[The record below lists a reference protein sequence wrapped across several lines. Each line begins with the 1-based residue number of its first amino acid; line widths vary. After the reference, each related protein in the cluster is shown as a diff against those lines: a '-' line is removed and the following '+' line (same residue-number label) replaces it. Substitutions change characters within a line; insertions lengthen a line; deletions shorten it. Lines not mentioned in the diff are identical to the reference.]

1 MATTDRVTVTLP
13 PEVVQE
19 IDRRERN
26 RSRFVLD
33 AVKRELLRR
42 RREELRRSLR
52 TPHPDSARLAE
63 SGIGEWARGL
73 PLEKTEDL
81 VDLKKGTAVR
91 WVVGRGWEET
101 SR

>member
-13 PEVVQE
+13 TEVVQE

-26 RSRFVLD
+26 RSRFVLG
-33 AVKRELLRR
+33 AVKRELLRC

-52 TPHPDSARLAE
+52 TPHPDSVRLAE

-73 PLEKTEDL
+73 PREKTEDL
-81 VDLKKGTAVR
+81 VDLEKGTSVR
-91 WVVGRGWEET
+91 WVPGRGWEET

>member
-1 MATTDRVTVTLP
+1 MAASDRVTVTLP

-52 TPHPDSARLAE
+52 TPHPDSVRLAE

-73 PLEKTEDL
+73 PREKAGDL
-81 VDLKKGTAVR
+81 VDVKKGMPVR
-91 WVVGRGWEET
+91 WVPGRGWEET
-101 SR
+101 RR

>member
-1 MATTDRVTVTLP
+1 MGNDRVTVTLP
-13 PEVVQE
+13 AEVVQE
-19 IDRRERN
+19 IDRREKN

-42 RREELRRSLR
+42 GREELRRSLR
-52 TPHPDSARLAE
+52 TPHPDSVRLAE

-73 PLEKTEDL
+73 PREETEDL
-81 VDLKKGTAVR
+81 VDLKGGTAVR
-91 WVVGRGWEET
+91 WIEGRGWAET

>member
-1 MATTDRVTVTLP
+1 
-13 PEVVQE
+13 
-19 IDRRERN
+19 
-26 RSRFVLD
+26 VLD

-52 TPHPDSARLAE
+52 TPHPDGARLAE

-73 PLEKTEDL
+73 PREKTEDL
-81 VDLKKGTAVR
+81 VDLEKGTAVR
-91 WVVGRGWEET
+91 WVPGRGWEET